1 MVATAKLDSKI
12 LKIIATVK
20 KRDIKNI
27 LGELVDD
34 YIERHK
40 KTLQIL
46 SRSDW
51 MHEISKG
58 ASKIERGETVKWKK
72 LKDAGK

>member
-1 MVATAKLDSKI
+1 
-12 LKIIATVK
+12 
-20 KRDIKNI
+20 
-27 LGELVDD
+27 VDD